1 MLNKAE
7 RLNHSLFSKYYQEGK
22 RIHNKYT
29 TIIVSPYHKFM
40 GSVVVGKK
48 VAKKAHDR
56 NKIKRRVYEI
66 VRYLKTKGEVNGVY
80 IIIAKPIIKDLNKKE
95 FRSILTLEVGRV
107 LK

>member
-29 TIIVSPYHKFM
+29 TFIVSPHHKFM

-56 NKIKRRVYEI
+56 NKIKRRIYEI
-66 VRYLKTKGEVNGVY
+66 IRELKKIGEINGIY
-80 IIIAKPIIKDLNKKE
+80 IIIAKPVIKDLNKKE
-95 FRSILTLEVGRV
+95 FKNLLTLEVGRV